1 MHVVGGQGPT
11 KRLVV
16 VADNSLIVEA
26 IAIGL
31 RKSGA
36 FKLLGHVNAR
46 TGSIQA
52 IVEAEPD
59 VVLVDDLDGSEESV
73 ELVAKIK
80 AAQARRGGD
89 RAVHLD
95 GSGLARR
102 DLRRR
107 RGRCDLQGDPSR
119 FARHAGSRDDRG
131 ARGPRVQELRCRARP
146 ARARGREQTP
156 LTSRELEVL
165 QLVAGGATNG
175 EIAQKLWV
183 TEQTVKFHL
192 SNVYRKLEVGN
203 RTEASHYAHVKGLVP
218 AAEPAV
224 ASLIP
229 SVMEAGDA
237 IWRRVQELVCAT
249 SSVDALRHHGVELIA
264 ARAWSGQGRPV
275 PDELRLDERIAAIRT
290 LGVPVLLR
298 RIREAYDGTL
308 IFMKGPE
315 AAARYPD
322 PALRQFCDLDFLV
335 DDAGGGS
342 PSADGR
348 GLRGGGGACT
358 L

>member
-59 VVLVDDLDGSEESV
+59 VVLVDDLDGSESRLSCREDQGRAGAS
-73 ELVAKIK
+73 
-80 AAQARRGGD
+80 GGD
-89 RAVHLD
+89 RAVHFD

-107 RGRCDLQGDPSR
+107 RCRCDLEGDPPR
-119 FARHAGSRDDRG
+119 CARDARPRDDRG
-131 ARGPRVQELRCRARP
+131 ARRPCLQELGCP
-146 ARARGREQTP
+146 ACGPSCGRGGEPTP

-203 RTEASHYAHVKGLVP
+203 RTEASHYAHVNGLVR

-224 ASLIP
+224 A
-229 SVMEAGDA
+229 
-237 IWRRVQELVCAT
+237 
-249 SSVDALRHHGVELIA
+249 
-264 ARAWSGQGRPV
+264 
-275 PDELRLDERIAAIRT
+275 
-290 LGVPVLLR
+290 
-298 RIREAYDGTL
+298 Y
-308 IFMKGPE
+308 
-315 AAARYPD
+315 
-322 PALRQFCDLDFLV
+322 
-335 DDAGGGS
+335 
-342 PSADGR
+342 
-348 GLRGGGGACT
+348 
-358 L
+358 